1 MAAGLRGAGRDVWNE
16 EHSRAPQ
23 KNRKRGPRGARA
35 GYHGAMKRFLLAALL
50 TTAALAGAA
59 HATPR
64 DSFGQTYFANEY
76 LRPSP

>member
-1 MAAGLRGAGRDVWNE
+1 
-16 EHSRAPQ
+16 
-23 KNRKRGPRGARA
+23 
-35 GYHGAMKRFLLAALL
+35 MKRFLLAALL
-50 TTAALAGAA
+50 TTAALAGTA

>member
-1 MAAGLRGAGRDVWNE
+1 LPGDDKAQGKQRSQQTGDDT
-16 EHSRAPQ
+16 
-23 KNRKRGPRGARA
+23 
-35 GYHGAMKRFLLAALL
+35 MKRFLLAALL